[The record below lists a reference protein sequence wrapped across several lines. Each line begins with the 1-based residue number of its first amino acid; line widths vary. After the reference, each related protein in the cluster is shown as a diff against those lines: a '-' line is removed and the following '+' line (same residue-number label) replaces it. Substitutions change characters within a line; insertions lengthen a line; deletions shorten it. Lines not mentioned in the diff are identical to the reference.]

1 MLSIVHRK
9 TATSRPPQMLQVLL
23 EQPLFDTVFSI
34 MSLDEEARS
43 IVDQLK
49 ATEMNKAELER
60 IEKTLLSR

>member
-49 ATEMNKAELER
+49 ATEMNKADLER